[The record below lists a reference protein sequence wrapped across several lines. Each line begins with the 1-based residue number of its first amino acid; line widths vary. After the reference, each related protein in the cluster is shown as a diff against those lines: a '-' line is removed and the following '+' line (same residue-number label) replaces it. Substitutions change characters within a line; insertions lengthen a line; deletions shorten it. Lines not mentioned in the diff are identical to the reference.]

1 MIRGTD
7 PRPAPAAVAN
17 SAELTCGSGSAM
29 PPRTTVRLARGD
41 RDVEAAR
48 FLFLE
53 YRKWLAEHREV
64 TAFED
69 SVLKTGLRY
78 FDEEIRTLPGAYGP
92 PRGALCVAFD
102 GSAPV
107 GCGALR
113 QLQPDVGEIKR
124 LYVRPGARG
133 ARLGRRITRALL
145 NRARRLRY
153 DRVVLD
159 TLPNM
164 KAAIAIYREMGFVPI
179 RPYWAHPYPD
189 ALFFEYRLRC
199 RDVSSGSLQD

>member
-1 MIRGTD
+1 
-7 PRPAPAAVAN
+7 
-17 SAELTCGSGSAM
+17 M
-29 PPRTTVRLARGD
+29 PLRTTVRLVQSD
-41 RDVEAAR
+41 RAVEAAR
-48 FLFLE
+48 SLFLE
-53 YRKWLAEHREV
+53 YRTWLAEHREV

-69 SVLKTGLRY
+69 SVLRTGLGY

-92 PRGALCVAFD
+92 PRGALYVAWE
-102 GSAPV
+102 GTTPV

-113 QLQPDVGEIKR
+113 QLGPDVGEIKR
-124 LYVRPGARG
+124 LYVRPDARG

-145 NRARRLRY
+145 NRARKLGY

-164 KAAIAIYREMGFVPI
+164 KAAIAIYRGMGFVPI

-189 ALFFEYRLRC
+189 ALFFEYRPRG
-199 RDVSSGSLQD
+199 RAASSTIKQD

>member
-1 MIRGTD
+1 
-7 PRPAPAAVAN
+7 
-17 SAELTCGSGSAM
+17 M
-29 PPRTTVRLARGD
+29 PPRTSVRLVRND
-41 RDVEAAR
+41 RDVEAVR
-48 FLFLE
+48 SLFLE
-53 YRKWLAEHREV
+53 YRTWLAEHREV

-69 SVLKTGLRY
+69 TVLETGLRY
-78 FDEEIRTLPGAYGP
+78 FDEEIRALPGAYGP
-92 PRGALCVAFD
+92 PRGALYVAFE
-102 GSAPV
+102 GTTQV

-113 QLQPDVGEIKR
+113 QLRPYVGEIKR
-124 LYVRPGARG
+124 LYVRPDSRG

-145 NRARRLRY
+145 NRARTLGY

-189 ALFFEYRLRC
+189 ALFFEYRLRGPA
-199 RDVSSGSLQD
+199 VSSARRQD